1 MTTEASA
8 KRSLRIRDATEHDL
22 GAVQEIYAH
31 HVLCGL
37 ASFEEVPPQIEELR
51 TRWLTVRG
59 AGLPYLAAAVDGRVI
74 GYAYASA
81 YRARPGYRYTV
92 EDSVYVAQGFA
103 GQGAG
108 SALLRALVERC
119 ESEPWR
125 QMLAIIGDSDNVASI
140 ALHRRQGF
148 ELVGTLKS
156 VGFKL
161 GRWVDT
167 VLMQRSL
174 GVGATRLPD
183 QGSSGIERGTGAPA
197 PPSTPS

>member
-1 MTTEASA
+1 MTTQPLSE
-8 KRSLRIRDATEHDL
+8 RSLRIRDATEHDL
-22 GAVQEIYAH
+22 GAVQAIYAH

-37 ASFEEVPPQIEELR
+37 ASFEEVPPLIEELR
-51 TRWLTVRG
+51 TRWLTVRA
-59 AGLPYLAAAVDGRVI
+59 AGLPYLAADVDGRII

-92 EDSVYVAQGFA
+92 EDSVYVDREFA

-108 SALLRALVERC
+108 SALLRALIERC
-119 ESEPWR
+119 ESGRWR
-125 QMLAIIGDSDNVASI
+125 QMLAIIGDSGNVASI

-167 VLMQRSL
+167 VLMQRRL
-174 GVGATRLPD
+174 GVGATRLPV
-183 QGSSGIERGTGAPA
+183 QGSSRIEQGTGAPGL
-197 PPSTPS
+197 

>member
-1 MTTEASA
+1 MPRVTIRPSA

-22 GAVQEIYAH
+22 AAVQEIYAH

-37 ASFEEVPPQIEELR
+37 ASFEEVPPPIEELR
-51 TRWLTVRG
+51 TRWLTVRA
-59 AGLPYLAAAVDGRVI
+59 AGLPYLAADVDGRLI

-92 EDSVYVAQGFA
+92 EDSIYVAQGFA

-108 SALLRALVERC
+108 SALLRALIERC
-119 ESEPWR
+119 ESGRWR

-167 VLMQRSL
+167 VLMQRRH
-174 GVGATRLPD
+174 GAGATGLPGE
-183 QGSSGIERGTGAPA
+183 GSSRIERGTGAPGF
-197 PPSTPS
+197 